1 MPSIRIELKSARK
14 VKTLFKM
21 KSYDMPFDVREN
33 WDAIVIG
40 AGMGG
45 LTAAAHL
52 VKAGLRVLVLERNPH
67 IGGTAYVYHRK
78 GFTFPMGP
86 LGFSHPG
93 LVKSIL
99 ADLEIGEDLK
109 FSRVHYRIRAFGL
122 DLPLSLHFSE
132 LVRELAKPFPADTK
146 AVKHFFEA
154 MAERIST
161 GKILDSSPIHSAQYS
176 KVSAFEY
183 LHGLI
188 KDWRLRRILG
198 SIGTREP
205 YSGLPLL
212 AAMWNHMS
220 HEGIWFPEEGMQS
233 FCERLVR
240 AVVRNNENSGEIR
253 LNKEVAKIRAGQ
265 GKVLGVILK
274 DGAQIN
280 SSSVISNADYKT
292 AFLKL
297 MDPKTIP
304 ADWYDAVSCARQTS
318 SVFQVCLGVNTGKAD
333 LSAFKKAGRLIYRRS
348 GRSVQ
353 ERESLDWNV
362 QEISPE
368 ALACQELEVSLWG
381 KDWEMASSEGR
392 APIVIRAE
400 AEYNHFAKYRSGW
413 RQRSSGYKGY
423 KTRLAQA
430 LIREIDHLIPG
441 LEKAIFVM
449 DVATPLT
456 FEDQG
461 ARSGGAVAGWS
472 WDYEDFRDDQ
482 PKELIGTPIR
492 GLYMAGYQAFSAL
505 FMGGVPTAME
515 SGKRAAKAVLQGMG
529 PVEKILIPG
538 VHPVRSRSPKGTP
551 G

>member
-1 MPSIRIELKSARK
+1 MSCN
-14 VKTLFKM
+14 M
-21 KSYDMPFDVREN
+21 REH

-40 AGMGG
+40 AGVGG

-78 GFTFPMGP
+78 GVTFPMGP
-86 LGFSHPG
+86 LGFSHPV
-93 LVKSIL
+93 LVQNTLK
-99 ADLEIGEDLK
+99 DLGVGEDLK

-122 DLPLSLHFSE
+122 DFPLSLHFSE
-132 LVRELAKPFPADTK
+132 LVRELAKSFPTDAE
-146 AVKHFFEA
+146 AVEHFFKDMDEF
-154 MAERIST
+154 IS
-161 GKILDSSPIHSAQYS
+161 KQKADPNRSRLNQKHNISAS
-176 KVSAFEY
+176 EY
-183 LHGLI
+183 LLNLI
-188 KDWRLRRILG
+188 KDWRLRCILG

-212 AAMWNHMS
+212 AAMWNLMS

-240 AVVRNNENSGEIR
+240 AVVGNNDRSGEIR
-253 LNKEVAKIRAGQ
+253 LNKEVAKIRVDQ
-265 GKVLGVILK
+265 GKILGVILK

-280 SSSVISNADYKT
+280 SSSIISNADYKT

-304 ADWYDAVSCARQTS
+304 PDWYDAVSSARQTG
-318 SVFQVCLGVNTGKAD
+318 SVFQVCLGVDTGKVD
-333 LSAFKKAGRLIYRRS
+333 LSAFEKASRLIYRRS
-348 GRSVQ
+348 GRNVQ
-353 ERESLDWNV
+353 ERESLDWTARKI
-362 QEISPE
+362 EPD
-368 ALACQELEVSLWG
+368 ALACRELEVSLWG

-392 APIVIRAE
+392 ASIVIRAE
-400 AEYNHFAKYRSGW
+400 AEYNHFAKYRLGW
-413 RQRSSGYKGY
+413 RQRSLEYQGY

-430 LIREIDHLIPG
+430 LIREINHLIPG
-441 LEKAIFVM
+441 LEKAIMVM

-461 ARSGGAVAGWS
+461 GRSGGAVAGWS
-472 WDYEDFRDDQ
+472 WNYEDFRDDQ
-482 PKELIGTPIR
+482 PKELIGTPFK

-505 FMGGVPTAME
+505 FMGGIPTAME
-515 SGKRAAKAVLQGMG
+515 SGKRAARAVLQGRG

-538 VHPVRSRSPKGTP
+538 MK
-551 G
+551 